1 MENSLCCGL
10 LPQIL
15 GCFAEAAALKWCPD
29 CCPERVSLYL
39 NIMHTRKGGILSLGF
54 CCVPSKPSLFISGN
68 PSEQHLCLSQS
79 VLVLQ
84 PRMAVVCI
92 GFLCACCWQLSVAGS
107 VLLQH
112 KQCSL
117 YEWLTWVI
125 CLITESALSQSTN
138 FMCFFFFLNGFGK

>member
-1 MENSLCCGL
+1 MQEFIVLWLIGTDSWLFCR
-10 LPQIL
+10 
-15 GCFAEAAALKWCPD
+15 GCNMKWCPD
-29 CCPERVSLYL
+29 CCPEGVSLYL

-54 CCVPSKPSLFISGN
+54 CYAPSKPSLLIFGN

-92 GFLCACCWQLSVAGS
+92 GFLCACCWQLSAAGS
-107 VLLQH
+107 VLLPR

-117 YEWLTWVI
+117 CEWLTWVI
-125 CLITESALSQSTN
+125 CFTTESALSQWVN
-138 FMCFFFFLNGFGK
+138 LFMGQFIFNRFGK